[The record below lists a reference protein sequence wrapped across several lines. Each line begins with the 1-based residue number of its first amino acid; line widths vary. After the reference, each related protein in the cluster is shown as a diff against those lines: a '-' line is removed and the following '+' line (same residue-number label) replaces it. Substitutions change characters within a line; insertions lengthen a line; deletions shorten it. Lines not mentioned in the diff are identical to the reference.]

1 MNLIPGLEFAAD
13 GMTAEKIRLE
23 VVAQNLANA
32 YTTRGPDGQP
42 YQRQVVSFEAA
53 LLRAGTFSDGLR
65 QVGGRAPMTV
75 QVAGIQSDTSPGQVV
90 YNPGHPD
97 ADEAGMVR
105 MPNVNPIFEM
115 VDMMTA
121 SRSYEANL
129 AVAKVG
135 RQMASKTLEIGR
147 F

>member
-13 GMTAEKIRLE
+13 EMTAEKIRLQ

-32 YTTRGPDGQP
+32 FTTRGPDGQP
-42 YQRQVVSFEAA
+42 YQRQVVSFESA
-53 LLRAGTFSDGLR
+53 LLRAGHDDALR
-65 QVGGRAPMTV
+65 QVGGRSPMTV
-75 QVAGIQSDTSPGQVV
+75 QVAGIRSDPTPGQVV

-115 VDMMTA
+115 VDMMSA